1 VADVLLV
8 EVAGRVATLTLH
20 RPEVRN
26 AINLELV
33 EALHAALGA
42 LEARADVDALVVRGA
57 GGKAFASGADIA
69 ELRDRR
75 RADAYESING
85 RLFARLEK
93 FPRPT
98 VAAISGVAL
107 GGGCELAL
115 ACDFRVA
122 GTSSRLGQPEV
133 GLGIMAAAG
142 GTRRLPAL
150 VGLAH
155 ARRLL
160 FSGAVVDAAEAL
172 RIGLVDRVVP
182 DEQVDAAVADLLA
195 PILAAAPEAV
205 KQTKAAL
212 RMWSHGATEEQLA
225 NFDREAQA
233 LLFEHP
239 DKFARMDAFL
249 AKRRAKG

>member
-1 VADVLLV
+1 MARIRV
-8 EVAGRVATLTLH
+8 EVAGPVATMTLD
-20 RPEVRN
+20 RPDVRN
-26 AINLELV
+26 AIDLAMV
-33 EALHAALGA
+33 EEMHAALGE
-42 LEARADVDALVVRGA
+42 LERRDDLRALVVQGA

-69 ELRDRR
+69 ELRDRT
-75 RADAYESING
+75 ADDARKGINAS
-85 RLFARLEK
+85 LFARLER

-98 VAAISGVAL
+98 VAAVVGFAL

-122 GTSSRLGQPEV
+122 GESSRFGQPEV
-133 GLGIMAAAG
+133 TLGIVAGAG
-142 GTRRLPAL
+142 GLRRLPAL

-160 FSGAVVDAAEAL
+160 FTGAVIDAAEAL

-182 DEQVDAAVADLLA
+182 DAQVPAAVSELLA
-195 PILAAAPEAV
+195 PVLAAGAEAV
-205 KQTKAAL
+205 RLSKASLVA
-212 RMWSHGATEEQLA
+212 WAHGATEEALDQA
-225 NFDREAQA
+225 DRSAQA

-249 AKRRAKG
+249 AKRAKR

>member
-1 VADVLLV
+1 MADVLLV
-8 EVAGRVATLTLH
+8 ELAGRVATLTLQ

-26 AINLELV
+26 AINLALV
-33 EALHAALGA
+33 DALHAALDA
-42 LEARADVDALVVRGA
+42 LEARDDVHALVVKGA

-75 RADAYESING
+75 RGDAFEAING
-85 RLFARLEK
+85 RVFARLER

-98 VAAISGVAL
+98 VAAITGVAL

-122 GTSSRLGQPEV
+122 GASSRFGQPEV

-150 VGLAH
+150 VGLAQ

-160 FSGAVVDAAEAL
+160 FSGVVVDAAEAL

-182 DEQVDAAVADLLA
+182 DDGVDAAVAELLA

-205 KQTKAAL
+205 RQTKAAL

-233 LLFEHP
+233 QLFEHP

-249 AKRRAKG
+249 AKRRAKS